1 MEWLLTVPA
10 DTDRAVLAELLVEA
24 GCVLHDLPAV
34 PMGEGEQV
42 VYARGPED
50 IEARLRA
57 RGLTVTASPNSSMR
71 FFET

>member
-10 DTDRAVLAELLVEA
+10 DTDRAALATLLAEV
-24 GCVLHDLPAV
+24 GGVLHDLPAV
-34 PMGEGEQV
+34 PMGKRERV

-50 IEARLRA
+50 IEARLRV

-71 FFET
+71 LFGE